1 MKVSIITPAYNQGQF
16 LAETIESVLRQD
28 YPEVEYLVIDDGST
42 DNTPDVVRPYRDRLR
57 YVRHENIGESRTVNK
72 GYRLSSGDLVGVVN
86 ADDPLFKDN
95 AVSSI
100 VRQLEKSENAVAA
113 YSDWV
118 SIDQDGNILEY
129 MHQPDYNLENML
141 TTFNVTLGPGMFIKK
156 NALEAVGWRNEALK
170 YTGDLDLSFRLAL
183 EGELVHVPQVLATHR
198 IHAMA
203 ASSSAQGKRMAF
215 EVLRLATFCL
225 DSSKLPQRIRNQ
237 RAAILSRAHYAASE
251 FTGRDYWARFEL
263 RCKSLVYGM
272 TSPQWWYANLHF
284 FSARLTSREWWYS
297 TLSTPLRLIWK
308 WIPRSRLDQIRGVV
322 RRNLPV
328 PAKKALAK
336 ILQVLGLV
344 E

>member
-1 MKVSIITPAYNQGQF
+1 MKVSIITPAYNQGRF

-28 YPEVEYLVIDDGST
+28 YPEIEYLVIDDGST
-42 DNTPDVVRPYRDRLR
+42 DNTPDVVRPYLDRVR

-72 GYRLSSGDLVGVVN
+72 GYQLSGGDLIGVVN
-86 ADDPLFKDN
+86 ADDPLFEDT

-100 VRQLEKSENAVAA
+100 VCQLEKSENAVAA
-113 YSDWV
+113 YPDWV
-118 SIDQDGNILEY
+118 SIDQNGNILEL
-129 MHQPDYNLENML
+129 MRQPDYNLENML

-170 YTGDLDLSFRLAL
+170 YTGDLELSFRLAL

-203 ASSSAQGKRMAF
+203 ASSTAQGKRMAF
-215 EVLRLATFCL
+215 EVLRLATICL
-225 DSSKLPQRIRNQ
+225 ESSKLPKGIYNQ
-237 RAAILSRAHYAASE
+237 KAVILSRAHYAASK
-251 FTGRDYWARFEL
+251 FTGRDYSAKFEL

-272 TSPQWWYANLHF
+272 TSPQWARASLYS
-284 FSARLTSREWWYS
+284 FSFRLTSREWWH
-297 TLSTPLRLIWK
+297 TKLRTPARLIWK
-308 WIPRSRLDQIRGVV
+308 LVPSSYLDRLRGVV
-322 RRNLPV
+322 RRNLPM